1 MCRFFRPA
9 AITVLLVPHWEKGTR
24 RWRVPLSLEQ
34 MAIIAVAGL
43 AAVLWLGYDYA
54 NLRKTMQEVVQL
66 RAANAQQARQI
77 QALSQQAAELDKELA
92 AVDEIEAKLRQRTR
106 LLSPAAGKKQEPSGG
121 PPSRTLSVE
130 VLSRSLK
137 MQSERADL
145 LRRSLAGLVD
155 DVEQYQ
161 KKMAHRP
168 SMWPVN
174 GRITSSFGIR
184 RSPFGG
190 GHEVH
195 EGIDIAAPYGSP
207 VRATA
212 DGRVVFAGWRS
223 GYGRLVILDHG
234 YGYQTIYGH
243 NSRIQVRVGQEVK
256 RNSIIAYVG
265 STGRSTGPH
274 VHYEVW
280 LQGKKVNPA
289 PYLP

>member
-1 MCRFFRPA
+1 
-9 AITVLLVPHWEKGTR
+9 TR

-34 MAIIAVAGL
+34 MAMVAVACL

-54 NLRKTMQEVVQL
+54 NLRKTVQEVVRL
-66 RAANAQQARQI
+66 RAANARQARQI
-77 QALSQQAAELDKELA
+77 RALSQQAADLDKELA
-92 AVDEIEAKLRQRTR
+92 AVSEVEAKLRQEAR
-106 LLSPAAGKKQEPSGG
+106 LLSPEAGKKQESPGG
-121 PPSRTLSVE
+121 LPNRTLSVE

-137 MQSERADL
+137 MQSERAGL
-145 LRRSLAGLVD
+145 LRRSLTGLVD
-155 DVEQYQ
+155 DVERYQ

-168 SMWPVN
+168 NMWPVN
-174 GRITSSFGIR
+174 GRITSSFGSR

-190 GHEVH
+190 GYEVH

-234 YGYQTIYGH
+234 YGYRTAYGH
-243 NSRIQVRVGQEVK
+243 NSRIRVRVGQEVK
-256 RNSIIAYVG
+256 GNSVIAYVG

-280 LQGKKVNPA
+280 FQGKKVNPV